1 MTGRTVAVLYVVL
14 MVAMIVALDV
24 MFFRGRPWT
33 RLAANILIVLIF
45 AAILVWVVF
54 LDHSK

>member
-1 MTGRTVAVLYVVL
+1 MTGRTVAVLYVLL

-33 RLAANILIVLIF
+33 RLAENILIVLIF
-45 AAILVWVVF
+45 AASYFRF
-54 LDHSK
+54 LKHP